1 MTSTL
6 PPSLMQHTQEWQSR
20 WRGALMDNYGTPPL
34 TLVRGSGT
42 RVWDADGREYLDLLA
57 GIAVNAL
64 GHAHP
69 AIVAAVSDQVAT
81 LGHTSNFAITPPAV
95 ALAERLVALLDPAGE
110 RGGRV
115 LLCNSGAE
123 ANEAAFKIS
132 RLTGRTKVVVADQ
145 SFHGRTMG
153 ALALTAQPAKQEPFR
168 PLPGD
173 VSVVPFGDVEAL
185 EAAVD
190 DATAAVFL
198 EPIQGEGG
206 VVPAPPGYLA
216 AARAITAEHAALLVI
231 DEVQA
236 GVGRTGEWFAHQAE
250 GIEPDIVTL
259 AKGLGGGM
267 PIGAVVA
274 FGGAAGL
281 LGPGSHGTTFGGNPM
296 SCAGGLAVLDTIES
310 DQLLE
315 HVRVIHAPL
324 VEILQGPEAA
334 TGVRGRGLLLG
345 VLLDRPCAAD
355 VEAVAREQGLIVNA
369 VRPDVVRVA
378 PPLILD
384 ESDLDYLRHR
394 WATIVDAAAARFDAR
409 SDAGSDAQSDAR

>member
-6 PPSLMQHTQEWQSR
+6 PTSSMQHAQEWQSR

-34 TLVRGSGT
+34 TLVRGNGT
-42 RVWDADGREYLDLLA
+42 RVWDADGHEYLDLLA

-95 ALAERLVALLDPAGE
+95 ALAERLVALLDPAGDRE
-110 RGGRV
+110 GRV

-153 ALALTAQPAKQEPFR
+153 ALALTAQPAKQDPFR

-173 VSVVPFGDVEAL
+173 VHVVPFGDVEAL
-185 EAAVD
+185 AAAVD
-190 DATAAVFL
+190 DSTAAVFL

-206 VVPAPPGYLA
+206 VVPAPAGFLA
-216 AARAITAEHAALLVI
+216 AARAITSEHGALFVI

-267 PIGAVVA
+267 PIGAIVA
-274 FGGAAGL
+274 FGPAAGL

-296 SCAGGLAVLDTIES
+296 SCAAGLAVLDTIES

-315 HVRVIHAPL
+315 HVRAIQVPL
-324 VEILQGPEAA
+324 VEILHNTGVV

-345 VLLDRPCAAD
+345 VVLDRPCAAD
-355 VEAVAREQGLIVNA
+355 VEAVAREHGVIVNA

-384 ESDLDYLRHR
+384 ESDLEYLRQR
-394 WATIVDAAAARFDAR
+394 WTTIVDAAVARFAARTDAR
-409 SDAGSDAQSDAR
+409 SDVR